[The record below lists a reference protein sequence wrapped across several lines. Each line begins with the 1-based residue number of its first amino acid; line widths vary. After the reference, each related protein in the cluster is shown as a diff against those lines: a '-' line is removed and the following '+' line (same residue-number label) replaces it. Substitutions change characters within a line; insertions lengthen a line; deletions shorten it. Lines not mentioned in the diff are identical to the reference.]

1 MFLNNDSTASELV
14 SDDDS
19 RKELAD
25 LQRTL
30 EELKTHLLAQNVM
43 DANVLGY
50 DFLDSASNRQEYG
63 TDGSSSTNP
72 SSSHEPG
79 QCEERASPM
88 MEENTKTNG
97 NENSDDQKTG
107 NMTGTRSTG
116 ATNGADPGPL
126 DTSILSRATKRRRL
140 LCDKSWKAVESLHT
154 FLNSSAPETH
164 FFSGMNKH
172 NYEEVDRFVSN
183 ILTSCAEDLSGSYF
197 STEEVAAE
205 SHKIEAHIL
214 HMEQELEHVMTQL
227 FPSSRRHG
235 RGEKATATT
244 SLSVQAL
251 RESADQLVSRHQQ
264 AIRARHSL
272 SLLPRR

>member
-1 MFLNNDSTASELV
+1 MFLLNNDSTTSDLV
-14 SDDDS
+14 SNADS
-19 RKELAD
+19 EKELAD

-30 EELKTHLLAQNVM
+30 EELKTRLLEQNVM

-116 ATNGADPGPL
+116 ATNGADPGPA
-126 DTSILSRATKRRRL
+126 DTSIFSRATKRRRL
-140 LCDKSWKAVESLHT
+140 
-154 FLNSSAPETH
+154 
-164 FFSGMNKH
+164 
-172 NYEEVDRFVSN
+172 
-183 ILTSCAEDLSGSYF
+183 
-197 STEEVAAE
+197 
-205 SHKIEAHIL
+205 
-214 HMEQELEHVMTQL
+214 
-227 FPSSRRHG
+227 
-235 RGEKATATT
+235 
-244 SLSVQAL
+244 
-251 RESADQLVSRHQQ
+251 
-264 AIRARHSL
+264 
-272 SLLPRR
+272 